1 MKPSFYQLFWQ
12 RLRQFARLDYRDL
25 PRPQIDAA
33 LHRTQMDGLP
43 FIYVSFSLMFVAYAL
58 IQQYFLSE
66 RGQLAMVWVAWGSAA
81 FLFVGFVVLL
91 QDRVSP
97 KHAELATAVV
107 AFVILF
113 TILLRFYYNNEPKQS
128 ANLALFL
135 FGAGV
140 MFTSGW
146 WYSAMQAFCWVAWA
160 IFIWLSP
167 IAGSDWSYFGVMLFV
182 ATFTGQ
188 VAHWVRLH
196 ALQRAEILRIV
207 EQRQRSELVQRA
219 SQQQTSYAVGQRITS
234 ILELEAL
241 LDQIATL
248 IWQRYNVFYV
258 GVFLP
263 NKSRLAIEA
272 VAEAGSGIL
281 PGGLQLRAGLK
292 GLVGWVLANGRPL
305 CIDDITRDFRYD
317 PAEKAPNAL
326 SEILLPLKMADRVL
340 GVLDLQS
347 DRYGA
352 FSPDEI
358 PNFQLLA
365 DQVAIALENAQLY
378 TEIKH
383 FNHQLEQKVT
393 ERTQALQEAYGRL
406 ERLDKTKTD
415 FITIASHELRTP
427 LTIVNF
433 NAQMLLDDDDIKANE
448 YHLKWAEGIGRGAT
462 RMEEVVQ
469 SMLDVAKIDSSSL
482 DLYLAPVDL
491 AFLLRQIGNRFREAL
506 EQRKITLSH
515 ADLSRLPEV
524 EGDVEALQKVFYQ
537 VLINAIKYTPDGGK
551 IGVYGRFLPVESGG
565 LPPAGAVELV
575 IKDSGVGIS
584 PDVKELIFEKFYQ
597 TGQVMLHSSG
607 KTSFKGGG
615 AGLGLAIAR
624 GVVVAHNGRIWAE
637 SDGYDETNCPGSRF
651 HILLPV
657 KQPGDRSPG

>member
-1 MKPSFYQLFWQ
+1 MKPSFFQLFRQ

-25 PRPQIDAA
+25 PKSQILEA
-33 LHRTQMDGLP
+33 LHKTQMDGLP
-43 FIYVSFSLMFVAYAL
+43 FIYISFSLMFVVYAL
-58 IQQYFLSE
+58 IQQYFLNE
-66 RGQLAMVWVAWGSAA
+66 AGQLAMVLVAWGSAA
-81 FLFVGFVVLL
+81 FLLVGFVVLL
-91 QDRVSP
+91 QDRVPS

-107 AFVILF
+107 AAVILF
-113 TILLRFYYNNEPKQS
+113 TILLRFYFNNEPKQS

-140 MFTSGW
+140 LFTSGW
-146 WYSAMQAFCWVAWA
+146 LYFVMQVFCWGAWA
-160 IFIWLSP
+160 IFISHSP
-167 IAGSDWSYFGVMLFV
+167 IAGSDWIYFGVMLFV
-182 ATFTGQ
+182 ATFTGL

-196 ALQRAEILRIV
+196 ALRRAEILRIV
-207 EQRQRSELVQRA
+207 EQRQRTELVQRTT
-219 SQQQTSYAVGQRITS
+219 QQQTSYAVGQRITS
-234 ILELEAL
+234 ILELETL

-248 IWQRYNVFYV
+248 IWKRYDVYYV

-263 NKSRLAIEA
+263 NKNQLAIEA

-317 PAEKAPNAL
+317 PAEKAPNAK
-326 SEILLPLKMADRVL
+326 SEILLPLKMGDRVL

-347 DRYGA
+347 DRYSA

-378 TEIKH
+378 AEIKR
-383 FNHQLEQKVT
+383 FNQQLEQKVT
-393 ERTQALQEAYGRL
+393 ERTYALQEAYGRL
-406 ERLDKTKTD
+406 ERLDQTKTD

-433 NAQMLLDDDDIKANE
+433 NAQMLLDDNDIRSND
-448 YHLKWAEGIGRGAT
+448 YYLKWAEGIGRGAA

-482 DLYLAPVDL
+482 DLYLAPIDL
-491 AFLLRQIGNRFREAL
+491 GFLLRQIGNRFKDAL
-506 EQRKITLSH
+506 QQRNITLAY

-537 VLINAIKYTPDGGK
+537 VLVNAIKYTPDGGK
-551 IGVYGRFLPVESGG
+551 IGVYGRFLPATSDAAHSSGD
-565 LPPAGAVELV
+565 VELV
-575 IKDSGVGIS
+575 IKDSGVGIA
-584 PDVKELIFEKFYQ
+584 PDVTELIFEKFYQ

-624 GVVVAHNGRIWAE
+624 GVVMAHNGRIWAE

-651 HILLPV
+651 HIVLPV
-657 KQPGDRSPG
+657 KQPA